1 MQVSHQRSSTM
12 PTSCNRSRPATGTAP
27 ANLSPLYVKLTLV
40 ALLWGG
46 TFIAGRVAAPAMPLA
61 LAAWIRFAIA
71 AVLFV
76 VLARLSEGGLP
87 RLDRRQVLHTA
98 LPGLT
103 GIFLYN
109 LLFLG
114 ALARLPAGRTA
125 LLVSLNPAL
134 TAVAAA
140 LFCGER
146 LGLRRWCGI
155 ALALLGATVVIGRG
169 NPATLLHGSAGLG
182 EALMLGAVACWAAY
196 TLLSRRA
203 LVTLSPLAATAWS
216 TLWGLLLL
224 TPMALPSAVTFGW
237 GTIGWPVW
245 AALGYLGAFG
255 TVVAF
260 VWYYQGIDTLG
271 PSRTAVF
278 NNLVP
283 AFGVL
288 QSALLLGEPVLA
300 SMLVGGALSALGV
313 HLTNRQ
319 DGSGSRQRSD

>member
-1 MQVSHQRSSTM
+1 MSRSCPAPCHTGD
-12 PTSCNRSRPATGTAP
+12 TSPASLT
-27 ANLSPLYVKLTLV
+27 PLFFKLTLV

-46 TFIAGRVAAPAMPLA
+46 TFIAGRVVAHAVPPA

-76 VLARLSEGGLP
+76 AIARTAEGGLP
-87 RLDRRQVLHTA
+87 RLDRQQIVDTA
-98 LPGLT
+98 LLGLT

-109 LLFLG
+109 LFFLG

-134 TAVAAA
+134 TAIAAA
-140 LFCGER
+140 LFVGER
-146 LGLRRWCGI
+146 LGPRRWAGI
-155 ALALLGATVVIGRG
+155 ALALLGAAVVIGRG
-169 NPATLLHGSAGLG
+169 NPAALLGGGVGTG
-182 EALMLGAVACWAAY
+182 EALMLGAVSSWAAY

-203 LVTLSPLAATAWS
+203 LATLSPLAATAWG

-224 TPMALPSAVTFGW
+224 TPLALPSAAALDW
-237 GTIGWPVW
+237 HAIGWRVW
-245 AALGYLGAFG
+245 VALFYLGAFG

-260 VWYYQGIDTLG
+260 VWYYQGIQALG

-300 SMLVGGALSALGV
+300 SMIVGGALSALGV
-313 HLTNRQ
+313 RLTNRQ
-319 DGSGSRQRSD
+319 DKPARRCQTD